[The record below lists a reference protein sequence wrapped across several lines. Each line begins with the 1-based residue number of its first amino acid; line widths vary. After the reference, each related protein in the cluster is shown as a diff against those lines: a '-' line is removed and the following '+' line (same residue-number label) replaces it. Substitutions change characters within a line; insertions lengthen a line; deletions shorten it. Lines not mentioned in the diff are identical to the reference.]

1 MTAAAAAPEVNVP
14 ALIDQQKIS
23 AFQIRVAVLCA
34 AVVFMDGFDAQA
46 IGYVAPTISKA
57 WNLKPGELGPVFS
70 AGLFGLMLGALGFS
84 PLADRIGR
92 KPVIIFCTLWFG
104 VTSLLTVT
112 AESTTS
118 LLVWRF
124 ITGLGLGGAMPNPI
138 ALTCEYAPQRHRT
151 AMIMMMFV
159 GFSLGS
165 AVGGA
170 IAAQLVP
177 SYGWQSVFWLGGIFP
192 ILLAPILIFWLP
204 ESIRL
209 LSLRGTKDDYVARLL
224 KAINPALQFAPGS
237 RFIAPEEHPEG
248 FPVQHLFTEGRAL
261 ATLLIWV
268 MFFTN
273 LLVIYFCATWLP
285 TVINNTGVS
294 VRLAVIATALFQVG
308 GIVGTLVL
316 AVLIE
321 RFGPYRVLAV
331 TYFAAAILI
340 AAIGQAGS
348 SIELIIPAAFG
359 AGFGVV
365 GAQIGA
371 NALTATFYPTFI
383 RSTGVGWAL
392 GIGRIGS
399 IIGPLLGGMMLAL
412 QWHIPSIFFAGAVP
426 VLIAAVAV
434 FALGQ
439 LPKPAKEGASA
450 VPAT

>member
-1 MTAAAAAPEVNVP
+1 MSSRADASEVNVP
-14 ALIDQQKIS
+14 ALIDAQKIS
-23 AFQIRVAVLCA
+23 PFQVRVALLCA

-46 IGYVAPTISKA
+46 IGYVAPTLSKA
-57 WNLKPGELGPVFS
+57 WSLKPGELGWTFS
-70 AGLFGLMLGALGFS
+70 AGLVGLMLGALGFS
-84 PLADRIGR
+84 PVADRIGR
-92 KPVIIFCTLWFG
+92 KPIIIFCTLWFG
-104 VTSLLTVT
+104 VASLLTVT

-118 LLVWRF
+118 LLLWRF
-124 ITGLGLGGAMPNPI
+124 VTGLGLGGAMPNPI
-138 ALTCEYAPQRHRT
+138 ALTCEYAPQRSRAT
-151 AMIMMMFV
+151 MIMVMFI

-177 SYGWQSVFWLGGIFP
+177 SYGWQSVFWVGGIFP

-209 LSLRGTKDDYVARLL
+209 LALKGTEDAPVAALL
-224 KAINPALQFAPGS
+224 ARINPAL
-237 RFIAPEEHPEG
+237 RFERGTRFVAPEEHPEG
-248 FPVQHLFTEGRAL
+248 FPVAQLFAENRAVP
-261 ATLLIWV
+261 TLLIWV

-308 GIVGTLVL
+308 GIVGALVL
-316 AVLIE
+316 AFLIE
-321 RFGPYRVLAV
+321 RYGPYWVLAAA
-331 TYFAAAILI
+331 YFAAGILL
-340 AAIGQAGS
+340 ALIGQAGS
-348 SIELIIPAAFG
+348 AIELIIPAVFA
-359 AGFGVV
+359 AGFCVV

-371 NALTATFYPTFI
+371 NALTATFYPTYI

-399 IIGPLLGGMMLAL
+399 IIGPLLGGMMLSL
-412 QWHIPSIFFAGAVP
+412 QWHIPTIFLAGAIP
-426 VLIAAVAV
+426 VLIASAAVT
-434 FALGQ
+434 ALGQ
-439 LPKPAKEGASA
+439 RVVKERGTSA